1 MPNYAGGP
9 IAAGVTSLAFDDDTG
24 VLYISSLG
32 ALNVRF
38 LNGTIVRVDGYDGL
52 PYPNVTSLAV
62 QHRPATTW
70 TTARTIL
77 HIGTQAGLSSADIT
91 PATTAMRMNRTNAA
105 RVRMVIPCT
114 TYNGTTHPPD
124 SAINRKFGVPIDTWT
139 NATEPFANNT
149 RRRGGCRGWVRL

>member
-1 MPNYAGGP
+1 M
-9 IAAGVTSLAFDDDTG
+9 
-24 VLYISSLG
+24 LYISSLG

-91 PATTAMRMNRTNAA
+91 PATTAMSTGRRTIAGLPPRGPGTA
-105 RVRMVIPCT
+105 PVAVVVLLCCFVVLLCCFVVLLLCCFVTSLALRTRCT
-114 TYNGTTHPPD
+114 T
-124 SAINRKFGVPIDTWT
+124 VLLV
-139 NATEPFANNT
+139 
-149 RRRGGCRGWVRL
+149 VR